1 MAVRTLISSNDTLSI
16 TMPFKSGQGFNRT
29 RLQTG
34 LSRMFTNN
42 TERFNHHATSH
53 YHYQIIRITTTG
65 NIIRIYGSYYPIRS
79 IYHPEVQ
86 GTREMPHADPYDYDA
101 IPTLSKTTL
110 LKSFKESFRRLGG
123 IDVAKNEFHIRI
135 LMSQV
140 KIDLH
145 RRGTDEAEDFID
157 YMQGI
162 SGFHV

>member
-1 MAVRTLISSNDTLSI
+1 
-16 TMPFKSGQGFNRT
+16 
-29 RLQTG
+29 
-34 LSRMFTNN
+34 
-42 TERFNHHATSH
+42 
-53 YHYQIIRITTTG
+53 
-65 NIIRIYGSYYPIRS
+65 
-79 IYHPEVQ
+79 
-86 GTREMPHADPYDYDA
+86 MPHADPYDYDA

-140 KIDLH
+140 KIELQ